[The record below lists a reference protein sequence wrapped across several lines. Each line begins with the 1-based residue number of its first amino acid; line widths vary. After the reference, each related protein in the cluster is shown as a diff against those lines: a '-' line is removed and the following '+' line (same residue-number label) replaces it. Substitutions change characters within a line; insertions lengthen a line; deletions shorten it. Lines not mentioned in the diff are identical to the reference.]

1 MIRFSE
7 NCFGR
12 FFADMSDPVIISNA
26 QTGEILEVN
35 TPAQAL
41 FGENIVGGKAPE
53 IYGLPPDDAEKYNGL
68 NAAEFSFD
76 FMPVRLRGTDE
87 ELILDS
93 AFLSV
98 DDDAQKLMRVDT
110 VMHCGNDDLQSYYC
124 KNEIASHMQQW
135 ESSGCI
141 TEQAQVMTVL
151 RAALFVYAADRAFV
165 IEYDKNLECLE
176 DVHSLF
182 RTGYSD
188 RIGRIRPIGRAGV
201 EMFDSMWKCGK
212 PFAQKDYKKSEESE
226 ILQAS
231 LYEKLDNWSNIIVPF
246 KKESGIRC
254 FLCVDNVRRYWG
266 NTSVL
271 SNLTNLIANIMF
283 STRLAQSTNAA
294 RHLSAELSHIPE
306 KAMRIYL
313 FGGVRIETS
322 LGMENDMN
330 LLSSQ
335 CGTFFVYLL
344 SNRQRLVPVRE
355 LADVLWPDEFI
366 DDPYNMIKNV
376 AFRTRKMFD
385 NIVQERVIVAGNGTY
400 RINGEL
406 EIWLDIEEFERQFKR
421 ASNTNR
427 SDEERLASCEKAF
440 KLYSGAMLPNLDC
453 ERWLVNRICYYQ
465 LMYSQLVQIYT
476 MLLEKKGDCMTMFD
490 VVAKATEIELVDSS
504 VHITLIGTLL
514 KNNKAKLAKRYYSR
528 IRDQLTPEENRT
540 VSELWKIYDR

>member
-1 MIRFSE
+1 
-7 NCFGR
+7 
-12 FFADMSDPVIISNA
+12 MSVPVIISDA
-26 QTGEILEVN
+26 STREILDAN
-35 TPAQAL
+35 ASARAL
-41 FGENIVGGKAPE
+41 LGESITGKKVPGVYALSPHDIQ
-53 IYGLPPDDAEKYNGL
+53 IYNSL
-68 NAAEFSFD
+68 NAAAFSFD
-76 FMPVRLRGTDE
+76 FMPVRLHGGKDE
-87 ELILDS
+87 YVFDS
-93 AFLSV
+93 AYLSV
-98 DDDAQKLMRVDT
+98 DDDVRELVRIDT
-110 VMHCGNDDLQSYYC
+110 LTLCGDDDLPSYYC

-135 ESSGCI
+135 GPAGCM
-141 TEQAQVMTVL
+141 TEQAQVMAVL

-165 IEYDKNLECLE
+165 VEYDKNLECLE
-176 DVHSLF
+176 DVYSLF

-188 RIGRIRPIGRAGV
+188 RIGRMRPIGRAGV
-201 EMFDSMWKCGK
+201 EMFDEMWKAGR
-212 PFAQKDYKKSEESE
+212 PVAQRNYIKSEESE
-226 ILQAS
+226 ILQPM
-231 LYEKLDNWSNIIVPF
+231 LYEKLDSWSNMIVPF
-246 KKESGIRC
+246 KKELGIRC
-254 FLCVDNVRRYWG
+254 FLCIDNVRRHWG

-271 SNLTNLIANIMF
+271 SNLTNLIANVMF
-283 STRLAQSTNAA
+283 STRLAQSTSAA
-294 RHLSAELSHIPE
+294 RHLSAELSHVPE

-400 RINGEL
+400 RINSAL

-421 ASNTNR
+421 ASDTNR
-427 SDEERLASCEKAF
+427 SDYDRLAACEKAF

-465 LMYSQLVQIYT
+465 LMYAQLVQTYT

-490 VVAKATEIELVDSS
+490 VVAKATEIELLDSS
-504 VHITLIGTLL
+504 VHITLLGALL
-514 KNNKAKLAKRYYSR
+514 KNNKAQLAKRYYSR
-528 IRDQLTPEENRT
+528 IRDQLTAEENGK
-540 VSELWKIYDR
+540 VSELWKEFK